1 MRTETEEEGLVQ
13 VSLTCAGREGGGEV
27 QAEGTATESCQTHVR
42 VEIIAK
48 SPETGKSDKV
58 VKEDEGVPGDQG
70 EAPPYGG
77 EAGERAASGSPAGS
91 SKSQQSSIEEW
102 QAEIVDG
109 LTEELNASRAKYLEL
124 EYELEKS
131 EEAKLDRDKQILSL
145 TTELARLREAY
156 VALEQKTLAMQAKK
170 ETNLPRTPTK
180 QRGTATAFQEEK
192 DTLTRQLNKAEKALA
207 KERGLASQLRRELDE
222 QLAKLAAMA
231 ESTGAD
237 EEAESLQAEN
247 EVLKARLAQGESLQA
262 ENEALKARLAQ
273 GGPFQAENEALKAR
287 LAQGEEKTSLVKRTL
302 DDSNAQCLAAS
313 STIDKL
319 ITENVEYIDRINQLA
334 SQVRAFSRKS
344 APPGPAREETS
355 SGPAGGHVGAASNDD
370 DLAPPGVERGSKG
383 GGEEVSITMED
394 VEDLKKSVM
403 KPKDPVGFFGF
414 ITGAD
419 KVPV

>member
-247 EVLKARLAQGESLQA
+247 EVLKARLAQGE
-262 ENEALKARLAQ
+262 
-273 GGPFQAENEALKAR
+273 
-287 LAQGEEKTSLVKRTL
+287 EKTSLVKRTL